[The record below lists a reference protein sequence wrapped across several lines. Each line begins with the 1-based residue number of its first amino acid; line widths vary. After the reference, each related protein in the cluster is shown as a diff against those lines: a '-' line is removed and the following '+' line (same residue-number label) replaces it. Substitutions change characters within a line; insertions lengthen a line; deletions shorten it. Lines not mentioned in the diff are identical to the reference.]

1 VLRYRLPPRHGWP
14 APLEDAKAALAL
26 LQSAEASER
35 WGIDP
40 SRVALLGFSAGAH
53 LAALAASPG
62 LHALVLVYPPLV
74 DCPAQLHA
82 LAAARSMHGAECGG
96 GGGGGV
102 GSDSAAEGSTEGTEG
117 AEGAEGG
124 AAIGAAVGA
133 AGGAAGGAARRLPA
147 WYVVASSN
155 DRVCPVEETDQLCA
169 ELQRLGARCECAAP
183 RPAYD

>member
-1 VLRYRLPPRHGWP
+1 
-14 APLEDAKAALAL
+14 
-26 LQSAEASER
+26 
-35 WGIDP
+35 
-40 SRVALLGFSAGAH
+40 
-53 LAALAASPG
+53 
-62 LHALVLVYPPLV
+62 
-74 DCPAQLHA
+74 
-82 LAAARSMHGAECGG
+82 MHGAECGG